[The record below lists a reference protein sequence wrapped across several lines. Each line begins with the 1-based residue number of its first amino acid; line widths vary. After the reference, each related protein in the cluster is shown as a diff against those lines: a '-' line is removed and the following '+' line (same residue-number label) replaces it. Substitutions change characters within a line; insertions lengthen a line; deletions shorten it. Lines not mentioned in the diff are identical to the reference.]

1 MGTPPNAASAPSA
14 LAALLPL
21 IIMTI
26 PIIFI
31 CYRLAKDKNKDTV
44 LYTVLGCIPLVN
56 YFILI
61 YLVGSPNLILQKKV
75 DRILYLLEQ
84 KHPDENVLEL

>member
-1 MGTPPNAASAPSA
+1 MGTPISADHAAPGF
-14 LAALLPL
+14 AALIPL
-21 IIMTI
+21 IIMMI

-31 CYRLAKDKNKDTV
+31 CYRLAKDKKRDTV

-61 YLVGSPNLILQKKV
+61 YLIGSPNLILEKKV
-75 DRILYLLEQ
+75 DRILFLLEKKQ
-84 KHPDENVLEL
+84 SDENVLEL